1 MSPQRLPHTKS
12 QYTAGIAVE
21 TLVKNLNLSH
31 FKIVVVETTA
41 QNTFRRTRL
50 HYSTLNILY
59 TENNRLV
66 AEDKGNREL
75 GRVHDCIHHHAV
87 ADDDF
92 VVKMMTEDTF
102 YSTTA
107 SS

>member
-12 QYTAGIAVE
+12 HYTAGTQLE

-31 FKIVVVETTA
+31 FKIVVVETA
-41 QNTFRRTRL
+41 QNTFL
-50 HYSTLNILY
+50 DDSPPNSTLNILY

-75 GRVHDCIHHHAV
+75 RTCTTV
-87 ADDDF
+87 
-92 VVKMMTEDTF
+92 
-102 YSTTA
+102 STTTLSPTTI
-107 SS
+107 SSLK